1 MEDLQQELS
10 NVDISMVIPVYNAGG
25 HIDNTVKTVLENFKA
40 LNLSFELILVDDGS
54 LDNTK
59 KIVNSLN
66 IDNLTLLEHSK
77 NMGKGLA
84 VKDGVLFSKGDYIL
98 FMDAD
103 SSTTINHLTSLIT
116 SLKSNNAHIAIASRE
131 HNESII
137 KTRQSTYKEAFGRF
151 GNLFMNYILK
161 LDLKDTQCGFKLF
174 KKEVKEIFKK
184 QTLNGFS
191 FDMEL
196 LYLAK
201 KLNYKVIEVPITWSN
216 NIHSSVK
223 LKDYF
228 KTILDIFKIKFKN
241 YG

>member
-1 MEDLQQELS
+1 MDLS
-10 NVDISMVIPVYNAGG
+10 IIIPVYNEEKVIESTLVDIVDFLKSL
-25 HIDNTVKTVLENFKA
+25 H
-40 LNLSFELILVDDGS
+40 FEYEIIVVDDGS

>member
-1 MEDLQQELS
+1 MDLS
-10 NVDISMVIPVYNAGG
+10 IIIPVYNEEKVIESTLVDIVDFLKSL
-25 HIDNTVKTVLENFKA
+25 H
-40 LNLSFELILVDDGS
+40 FEYEIIVVDDGS

-174 KKEVKEIFKK
+174 NKEIFKK